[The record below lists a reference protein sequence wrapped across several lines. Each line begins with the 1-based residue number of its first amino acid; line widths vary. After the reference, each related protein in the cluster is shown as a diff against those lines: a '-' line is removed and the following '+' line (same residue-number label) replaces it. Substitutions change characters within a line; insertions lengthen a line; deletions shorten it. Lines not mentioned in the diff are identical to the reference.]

1 VQVLVDT
8 SAWIAYF
15 SGKATLRA
23 DWLDRALGRDP
34 IVTADLV
41 VGELLRGLAGEQE
54 HEEARRALLRFRV
67 YTLGGIELTLRCAE
81 HQRRLRAAGAPVP
94 GQVDCLIA
102 TFCLE
107 TGIALLHDDPAFE
120 PFERHLGLVV
130 PSLG

>member
-8 SAWIAYF
+8 SVWTAYF
-15 SGKATLRA
+15 DGRVTPRTE
-23 DWLDRALGRDP
+23 WLDQALGREP

-41 VGELLRGLAGEQE
+41 LGEVLRSLAGEQE
-54 HEEARRALLRFRV
+54 HHEARRALLRFRV
-67 YTLGGIELTLRCAE
+67 YSLGGIELTLRCAE

-102 TFCLE
+102 AFCLE

-120 PFERHLGLVV
+120 PFERHLGLLV
-130 PSLG
+130 PGLG